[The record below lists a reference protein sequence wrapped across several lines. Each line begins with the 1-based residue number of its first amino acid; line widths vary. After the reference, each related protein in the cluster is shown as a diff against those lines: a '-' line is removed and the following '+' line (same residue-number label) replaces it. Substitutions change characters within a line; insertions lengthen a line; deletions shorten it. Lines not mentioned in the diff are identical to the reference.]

1 MDIGALIQSYGYAAV
16 GMGAFLEGESVLLLA
31 GAAAA
36 RGHLSLPAV
45 IAVAA
50 AASFVGDQ
58 LFFQV
63 GRRHGSA
70 LLARFPALAPGAAR
84 ASTLL
89 ERHHVALILAVRF
102 LYGLR
107 IAGPIAIGMSR
118 VPWPRFLVL
127 NFIGAAA
134 WAVLIAGLGWGGGH
148 ALGRLMQ
155 GVDADELWGLA
166 ALALAL
172 VAWRM
177 ARRGVRRA
185 IGPRSREP

>member
-1 MDIGALIQSYGYAAV
+1 
-16 GMGAFLEGESVLLLA
+16 
-31 GAAAA
+31 
-36 RGHLSLPAV
+36 
-45 IAVAA
+45 
-50 AASFVGDQ
+50 
-58 LFFQV
+58 
-63 GRRHGSA
+63 
-70 LLARFPALAPGAAR
+70 
-84 ASTLL
+84 
-89 ERHHVALILAVRF
+89 
-102 LYGLR
+102 
-107 IAGPIAIGMSR
+107 MSR

>member
-1 MDIGALIQSYGYAAV
+1 VDIGALIQSYGYAAV

-89 ERHHVALILAVRF
+89 ERHHVLLILAVRF

-107 IAGPIAIGMSR
+107 IAGPIAMGMSG
-118 VPWPRFLVL
+118 VHWSRFFALNLV
-127 NFIGAAA
+127 GAVI
-134 WAVLIAGLGWGGGH
+134 WAILVANVGYGLGRGLAY
-148 ALGRLMQ
+148 ALGSF
-155 GVDADELWGLA
+155 DADEAELLA
-166 ALALAL
+166 ALLLPALL
-172 VAWRM
+172 WWLYRR
-177 ARRGVRRA
+177 ARHVRRMT
-185 IGPRSREP
+185 RR